1 MHVEFSGSFPDYTF
15 SLLSLFANLKLV
27 SVFYLWNV
35 FSLQVGEIHSPPRPR
50 RLEIQIVQVPPPHRL
65 FANIE
70 NFSGL
75 PLQKGGENTM
85 LAMLAFSI
93 LIRN

>member
-1 MHVEFSGSFPDYTF
+1 MFFIYETF
-15 SLLSLFANLKLV
+15 LVYKLEK
-27 SVFYLWNV
+27 STPPPL
-35 FSLQVGEIHSPPRPR
+35 PPRR
-50 RLEIQIVQVPPPHRL
+50 RLEIQIVQVPPHRL